1 MTPKELNYQASLVSR
16 ALVMQNPT
24 KKTLEVLAGP
34 HYERIVWTVW
44 KRSRLNAR
52 VALAMPDSWKEIAE
66 DYAKK
71 RIALGE
77 SSYQKL
83 RKARATF
90 IAATKAAYKI
100 T

>member
-1 MTPKELNYQASLVSR
+1 MTPTNLNYLASRVSR
-16 ALVMQNPT
+16 ALVKHNLT
-24 KKTLEVLAGP
+24 RKTREVLAGP
-34 HYERIVWTVW
+34 HCEQVIWLVY

-52 VALAMPDSWKEIAE
+52 VALAMPDAWKEIAE

-71 RIALGE
+71 RIMLPE
-77 SSYQKL
+77 SSYKKI
-83 RKARATF
+83 RKARAAF